1 MVGAHVQAW
10 QARAPVPPFCTRM
23 GNWRAKPGLPTTRQ
37 TVSPVH
43 VGRTEIQR
51 KKSPA
56 NMAALRVWRGSG
68 ITTVNW
74 RELTYRDEEMAG
86 FHRRWTYYREPESGS
101 CYRDGDRV
109 GLKQCRSM
117 KKMSPALAGTV
128 AHLRTML
135 NRKVESGKPGS
146 PPSRLIIR
154 HPPLPC
160 ACLSRG
166 SCATNHIGVYRQRA
180 HRLFPSHSC

>member
-86 FHRRWTYYREPESGS
+86 FHRRWTYYREPESES
-101 CYRDGDRV
+101 CYRDGGRA
-109 GLKQCRSM
+109 GLKQRRSM
-117 KKMSPALAGTV
+117 KKISPASARTV
-128 AHLRTML
+128 AHWGSML
-135 NRKVESGKPGS
+135 NRMVESGKPGS
-146 PPSRLIIR
+146 PPSRLVTR